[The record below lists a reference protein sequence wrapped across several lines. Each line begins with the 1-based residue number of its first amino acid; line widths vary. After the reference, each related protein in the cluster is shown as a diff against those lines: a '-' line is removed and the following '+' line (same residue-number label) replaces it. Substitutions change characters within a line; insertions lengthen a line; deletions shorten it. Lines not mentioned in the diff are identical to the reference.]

1 MNPSKEKDSSV
12 NSTHLNAPLAF
23 RMRPRDLN
31 EYIGQADIVGE
42 GTILRDAIS
51 SDDLSSIILYGPAGT
66 GKTSLAQVISKMTSS
81 VFEQLSAVTSGV
93 KQIRAAIGDAKKRL
107 VESNM
112 KTIVFIDEIH
122 RFNKGQQDALL
133 PAVEDNTITLI
144 GATTENPFFEVNS
157 PLISRSKIYVL
168 KPLSKIHLNQ
178 ILSNAIND
186 KERGL
191 GKLNISFE
199 KKALDHIVDT
209 ANGDARIALNGLD
222 LAARAV
228 QKRGSQKPRVS
239 LKLAEEAM
247 GKRAIIYDRAGDAH
261 YDTTSAF
268 IKSLRGGDPDAAI
281 YWLARMIKAGED
293 PKFIARRMV
302 ILASEDIGNA
312 DPRALQVAMAAAE
325 AVQFV
330 GLPECR
336 LNLAQAATY
345 LAVAPK
351 SNATIKAIDAA
362 LADVEKESIEPVP
375 IHLRDAHYSGAKKL
389 GHGKDY
395 KYPHDHEDGF
405 VEQSY
410 LPKNLEGRIY
420 YRPNDSGL
428 EKSIKEVLLRRKS
441 EKKNKSR

>member
-1 MNPSKEKDSSV
+1 MV
-12 NSTHLNAPLAF
+12 TPLAF
-23 RMRPRDLN
+23 RMRPRNLS
-31 EYIGQADIVGE
+31 EYVGQIDVIGD
-42 GTILRDAIS
+42 GTILREAINN
-51 SDDLSSIILYGPAGT
+51 DDLSSIILYGPAGT
-66 GKTSLAQVISKMTSS
+66 GKTSLAQVVSNMTSS

-93 KQIRAAIGDAKKRL
+93 KQVREVIADATKRRD
-107 VESNM
+107 ESNLS
-112 KTIVFIDEIH
+112 TIVFIDEIH
-122 RFNKGQQDALL
+122 RFNKAQQDALL

-168 KPLSKIHLNQ
+168 KPLSNVDLHEILN
-178 ILSNAIND
+178 NAIKD

-191 GKLNISFE
+191 GKLKISFD
-199 KKALDHIVDT
+199 KKALVHIVDT

-222 LAARAV
+222 LVSRASL
-228 QKRGSQKPRVS
+228 KRKGAKPSVN

-247 GKRAIIYDRAGDAH
+247 GKRAILYDRQGDAH
-261 YDTTSAF
+261 YDTISAF

-351 SNATIKAIDAA
+351 SNAVIKAIDKA
-362 LADVEKESIEPVP
+362 LIDVEREKIDPVP
-375 IHLRDAHYSGAKKL
+375 MHLRDTHYSGAKKL
-389 GHGKDY
+389 GHGKGY
-395 KYPHDHEDGF
+395 KYPHDHEGGF

-410 LPKNLEGRIY
+410 LPENLEGITY
-420 YRPNDSGL
+420 YNPTDSGL
-428 EKSIKEVLLRRKS
+428 EKSIKEVLKKR
-441 EKKNKSR
+441 KNKKKP

>member
-1 MNPSKEKDSSV
+1 M
-12 NSTHLNAPLAF
+12 
-23 RMRPRDLN
+23 
-31 EYIGQADIVGE
+31 GQIDVVGE
-42 GTILRDAIS
+42 GTILREAIS
-51 SDDLSSIILYGPAGT
+51 KDDLSSLILYGPAGT
-66 GKTSLAQVISKMTSS
+66 GKTSLAHVISNMTSS
-81 VFEQLSAVTSGV
+81 IFEQLSAVTSGV
-93 KQIRAAIGDAKKRL
+93 KQVRVAIADASKRRE
-107 VESNM
+107 ESNT

-122 RFNKGQQDALL
+122 RFNKAQQDALL

-168 KPLSKIHLNQ
+168 RPLLNDELLE
-178 ILSNAIND
+178 ILNIAIKD

-191 GKLNISFE
+191 GKIKISFE
-199 KKALDHIVDT
+199 GKAIDHIVDT

-222 LAARAV
+222 LVVRAV
-228 QKRGSQKPRVS
+228 LKRKSTKPRVT
-239 LKLAEEAM
+239 LKLTEEAM
-247 GKRAIIYDRAGDAH
+247 GKRAIIYDRQGDAH
-261 YDTTSAF
+261 YDTISAF

-312 DPRALQVAMAAAE
+312 DPRALQVAMAAAD

-351 SNATIKAIDAA
+351 SNAVIKAIDKA
-362 LADVEKESIEPVP
+362 LLDVEREKIEPVP
-375 IHLRDAHYSGAKKL
+375 LHLRDTHYSGAKKL
-389 GHGKDY
+389 GHGKGY
-395 KYPHDHEDGF
+395 KYPHDYEKGL

-410 LPKNLEGRIY
+410 LPENIEGRIY
-420 YRPNDSGL
+420 YNPTDSGL
-428 EKSIKEVLLRRKS
+428 EKSIKEVLKNRRN
-441 EKKNKSR
+441 KKQ